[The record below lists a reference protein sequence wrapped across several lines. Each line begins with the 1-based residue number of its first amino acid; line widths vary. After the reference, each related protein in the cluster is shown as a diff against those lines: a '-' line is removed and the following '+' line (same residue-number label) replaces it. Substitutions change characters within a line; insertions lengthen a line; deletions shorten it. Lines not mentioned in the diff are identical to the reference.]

1 MILIELMDEGV
12 SSSLQRG
19 KLRLKCDKRGGII
32 DVISLSLSLLPPVIP
47 DDMWLK
53 VEDISHIL
61 LPVYMCKV
69 TKQ

>member
-32 DVISLSLSLLPPVIP
+32 DVISLSLLPPVIP

-61 LPVYMCKV
+61 LPVYMYKV